1 MIITFQ
7 SGADMRIALM
17 FWSLLLV
24 CPVAVAAQQALSPV
38 ADSSTAK
45 SGGTLALAGL
55 GGMAVGALVG
65 GLIGMEIDPDEDLDR
80 AEGAVVGGVVGTSLA
95 IPAAVHLANGS
106 RGNLGRSMLVSILV
120 GGALLG
126 AGWAADSGEL
136 VIAAPIAQLIS
147 SVIIERN
154 TSR

>member
-1 MIITFQ
+1 
-7 SGADMRIALM
+7 
-17 FWSLLLV
+17 
-24 CPVAVAAQQALSPV
+24 
-38 ADSSTAK
+38 
-45 SGGTLALAGL
+45 
-55 GGMAVGALVG
+55 MAVGALVG

-95 IPAAVHLANGS
+95 IPGAVHLANGS

-147 SVIIERN
+147 SVLIERN
-154 TSR
+154 TTR